1 MEETKK
7 KGSGTTDLTI
17 GRPLTRI
24 LQFALPLVLGTLFQQ
39 LYSFVDTIIVGRCIS
54 TDALGAVGT
63 TYSLN
68 FMIVGFVLA
77 TCNGFG
83 IPVAESFGA
92 KDRDDL
98 HKYLFNGAVLCVVM
112 SLVFAVV
119 TTLVA
124 APLLQLIHT
133 PAELLENAVRYIRI
147 IFLGIPATVLY
158 NYSSTVLRSLGDSK
172 HPFYFLL
179 VSSFLNIALDVLF
192 IVPLGMGVEGAA
204 IATVISQLVS
214 GILCT
219 WWFFTKVEDIHFT
232 KENCVFSGRHCKR
245 LAYIGFPMGFE
256 YSVSAIG
263 AVIMQD
269 AINQLGS
276 VAVAAQTAGEK
287 IRQMFTLPMESV
299 GMAMATYVG
308 QNHGAGRTDRVKQGI
323 RDGCIIQA
331 SYSAI
336 AWVVVFLVKRWA
348 VGLVLGDAE
357 PAIFNGAVEYLTDQC
372 AVRSAGLPDDLPLHA
387 AGPRLQR
394 TGRHLRRRRAHR
406 PRSRRLAGRAPAGLS
421 RHLHLEPPRLGLCPV
436 LLRVHGHTGAEKG
449 EPGGINQNQKS
460 APRFCTAER
469 FFVENSVDKIHKDGA
484 EHSGEHTGHRDGQA
498 AHRAFDFAHLQG
510 FAGADG
516 MGRGADAHALGNGV
530 GDVEHLADRL
540 GQQVARNAGQDDDG
554 TGQGRDAAQLSGNVH
569 ADGGGDGLGQQ
580 GHILLTGQA
589 HGHGQSQRAAQ
600 TDQGAHRDARD
611 DGGGVLLEQVP
622 LFIQRD
628 GQADGG
634 GQQQIADRRG
644 ADFVIRVGDVQHTE
658 QDDDEDA
665 AQQQRVEDGL
675 ARHPVDEGAQCKG
688 RQREQNAPRR
698 GRGKKLIQQLCH
710 LRQPPF
716 CSACGG

>member
-158 NYSSTVLRSLGDSK
+158 NDSSTVLRSLGDSK
-172 HPFYFLL
+172 HP
-179 VSSFLNIALDVLF
+179 
-192 IVPLGMGVEGAA
+192 
-204 IATVISQLVS
+204 
-214 GILCT
+214 
-219 WWFFTKVEDIHFT
+219 
-232 KENCVFSGRHCKR
+232 
-245 LAYIGFPMGFE
+245 
-256 YSVSAIG
+256 
-263 AVIMQD
+263 
-269 AINQLGS
+269 
-276 VAVAAQTAGEK
+276 
-287 IRQMFTLPMESV
+287 
-299 GMAMATYVG
+299 
-308 QNHGAGRTDRVKQGI
+308 
-323 RDGCIIQA
+323 
-331 SYSAI
+331 
-336 AWVVVFLVKRWA
+336 
-348 VGLVLGDAE
+348 
-357 PAIFNGAVEYLTDQC
+357 
-372 AVRSAGLPDDLPLHA
+372 LHA
-387 AGPRLQR
+387 AGPWLQR

-421 RHLHLEPPRLGLCPV
+421 RHLHLKPPRLGLCPV

-469 FFVENSVDKIHKDGA
+469 FFGGK
-484 EHSGEHTGHRDGQA
+484 
-498 AHRAFDFAHLQG
+498 
-510 FAGADG
+510 
-516 MGRGADAHALGNGV
+516 
-530 GDVEHLADRL
+530 
-540 GQQVARNAGQDDDG
+540 
-554 TGQGRDAAQLSGNVH
+554 LS
-569 ADGGGDGLGQQ
+569 
-580 GHILLTGQA
+580 
-589 HGHGQSQRAAQ
+589 
-600 TDQGAHRDARD
+600 
-611 DGGGVLLEQVP
+611 
-622 LFIQRD
+622 
-628 GQADGG
+628 
-634 GQQQIADRRG
+634 
-644 ADFVIRVGDVQHTE
+644 
-658 QDDDEDA
+658 
-665 AQQQRVEDGL
+665 
-675 ARHPVDEGAQCKG
+675 
-688 RQREQNAPRR
+688 
-698 GRGKKLIQQLCH
+698 
-710 LRQPPF
+710 
-716 CSACGG
+716 